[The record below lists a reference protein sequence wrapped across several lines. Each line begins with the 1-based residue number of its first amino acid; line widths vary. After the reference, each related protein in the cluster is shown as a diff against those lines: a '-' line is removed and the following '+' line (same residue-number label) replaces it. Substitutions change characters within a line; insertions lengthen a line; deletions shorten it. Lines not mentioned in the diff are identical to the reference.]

1 MTLAIA
7 TLPLLERRTLAESA
21 YAHLRDLL
29 ASGRVAPGE
38 KLSLRD
44 LSEALG
50 VSVMPV
56 REAVSRLIADGALE
70 VAPNRAVRVPVMDGR
85 QFRELADVRAGIE
98 GWAASLAATAR
109 SEAQLDGIAR
119 AEAAIRG
126 AERSADL
133 GHAVQLN
140 RDFHFAIYGAAGLPT
155 LVDVIG
161 GLWLKAG
168 PVINLDLR
176 HSRDRLTAG
185 HALRCHAAALAAI
198 RARDAEAARA
208 AIAEDITRAAD
219 FIIDKG
225 GLPSG

>member
-56 REAVSRLIADGALE
+56 REAVSRLTADGALE
-70 VAPNRAVRVPVMDGR
+70 VAPNRAVRVPVMNCR

-98 GWAASLAATAR
+98 GWAASLAATTR
-109 SEAQLDGIAR
+109 SAAQLEDIAA
-119 AEAAIRG
+119 AEAALRAAPG
-126 AERSADL
+126 ASDL

-140 RDFHFAIYGAAGLPT
+140 RDFHFAIYGAAGLPI

-176 HSRDRLTAG
+176 HSRDRLTTG

-198 RARDAEAARA
+198 RLGDAEAARA

-225 GLPSG
+225 GLPAG